1 MLPSL
6 LDWFNQVRIAHSDA
20 VALVAGGEE
29 GYSGLALAVK
39 ATRDIAEGEGL
50 CTIPKAAC
58 LSIRTTQL
66 ADIIEEEEL
75 GGGLGLVLAVLH
87 EMSLGEESTW
97 HGYFRALP
105 PREYLPLFWS
115 DAQLKWLQGTELEGR
130 VAADRAAAAED
141 FEDHVLP
148 LLQKYPGR
156 LRDDFITLGNF
167 HVAASFVASRAFGV
181 DEWHGD
187 AMVPLADIFNHKA
200 SVVEL
205 GEGYEVHGA
214 GTDSSDG
221 EGGGS
226 DEEPEGGGSDGEGEG
241 GGSEEG
247 GSSGTEGEEASEGEE
262 GSSSSSS
269 DEEHP
274 SQRGKQAAGHGH
286 EHRRDGACCGGALS
300 HAHGDGTRAHTHA
313 AAASTAAAAAEQASG
328 GGEHATVLPS
338 VMGGGPAAI
347 HGLESANGL
356 HLRLQMG
363 IVDADEDTLEIV
375 AGSAVPA
382 GAEVHNTYGELG
394 NAELVKK
401 YGFALRQ
408 NPFTLAT
415 LDKGRLLGAAK
426 RALGAK
432 RWRVRSALLERETE
446 VLEAEEE
453 PFEALPN
460 GHISA
465 PLFVA
470 LLVLGASDNEA
481 ARWEGVADALRPPAA
496 AAAAAGGDSEEEEEE
511 EQQQLGAVQ
520 VWPVLDTKG
529 KQLTPEAAS
538 AAAAAQPRSRGAQLT
553 PAMCRLLR
561 DEVQQRMA
569 AYPAP
574 LQQDVEKLAAA
585 EEQQQQPGAAAAA
598 DSEAAVAERA
608 ALLLRITE
616 QEVLRDLL
624 AALAARLAA
633 AGGEAAGAN
642 GGATAAGT
650 TRGKRKR

>member
-1 MLPSL
+1 M
-6 LDWFNQVRIAHSDA
+6 Q
-20 VALVAGGEE
+20 
-29 GYSGLALAVK
+29 
-39 ATRDIAEGEGL
+39 
-50 CTIPKAAC
+50 
-58 LSIRTTQL
+58 
-66 ADIIEEEEL
+66 
-75 GGGLGLVLAVLH
+75 
-87 EMSLGEESTW
+87 
-97 HGYFRALP
+97 
-105 PREYLPLFWS
+105 
-115 DAQLKWLQGTELEGR
+115 
-130 VAADRAAAAED
+130 
-141 FEDHVLP
+141 
-148 LLQKYPGR
+148 
-156 LRDDFITLGNF
+156 
-167 HVAASFVASRAFGV
+167 
-181 DEWHGD
+181 
-187 AMVPLADIFNHKA
+187 
-200 SVVEL
+200 
-205 GEGYEVHGA
+205 
-214 GTDSSDG
+214 
-221 EGGGS
+221 
-226 DEEPEGGGSDGEGEG
+226 
-241 GGSEEG
+241 
-247 GSSGTEGEEASEGEE
+247 
-262 GSSSSSS
+262 
-269 DEEHP
+269 
-274 SQRGKQAAGHGH
+274 
-286 EHRRDGACCGGALS
+286 
-300 HAHGDGTRAHTHA
+300 
-313 AAASTAAAAAEQASG
+313 
-328 GGEHATVLPS
+328 
-338 VMGGGPAAI
+338 
-347 HGLESANGL
+347 
-356 HLRLQMG
+356 
-363 IVDADEDTLEIV
+363 
-375 AGSAVPA
+375 
-382 GAEVHNTYGELG
+382 
-394 NAELVKK
+394 
-401 YGFALRQ
+401 
-408 NPFTLAT
+408 
-415 LDKGRLLGAAK
+415 
-426 RALGAK
+426 
-432 RWRVRSALLERETE
+432 
-446 VLEAEEE
+446 
-453 PFEALPN
+453 ALPN